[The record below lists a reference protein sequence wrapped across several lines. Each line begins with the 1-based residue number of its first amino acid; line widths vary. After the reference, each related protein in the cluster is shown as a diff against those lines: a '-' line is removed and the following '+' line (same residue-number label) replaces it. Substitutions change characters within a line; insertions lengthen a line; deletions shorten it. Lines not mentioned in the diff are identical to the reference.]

1 MTRKRFLHSVLA
13 AAPFAAALRLSA
25 AGPAIEV
32 FKTPSCGCCGGW
44 VQNLKANGFQ
54 VTVNDIADTAPARK
68 KYGVPDKLQSCHT
81 AVVEGYS
88 GSVYIIEGHVPAADI
103 QRLLKEKPKAKGLA
117 APGMPATSPG
127 MDATHGDAWDVLL
140 FDTTGKTTVFHHYPA
155 K

>member
-1 MTRKRFLHSVLA
+1 MNRKRFLQSVLA
-13 AAPFAAALRLSA
+13 VAPFAAALRLSA
-25 AGPAIEV
+25 AGPAIQV
-32 FKTPSCGCCGGW
+32 YKTPTCGCCGGW
-44 VQNLKANGFQ
+44 VENLKKNGFQ

-88 GSVYIIEGHVPAADI
+88 IEGHVPAADI
-103 QRLLKEKPKAKGLA
+103 QRLLKEKPKAVGLA

-127 MDATHGDAWDVLL
+127 MDMAHGDAWDVLL
-140 FDTTGKTTVFHHYPA
+140 FDAAGKTTVFHHYPA